1 MYRFWAYAWP
11 RISRYMLPGLRV
23 IVGGRSKGRAL
34 FNLRADQPSF
44 AQTKEH
50 VESDDSEERSDH
62 DGRQSNSVPRHPA
75 RITEHPTSGNAPA
88 EIKTNP
94 NDTKVT
100 PERANPAQA
109 QWRRPAKR

>member
-1 MYRFWAYAWP
+1 
-11 RISRYMLPGLRV
+11 MLPGLRV

-75 RITEHPTSGNAPA
+75 RITRT
-88 EIKTNP
+88 P
-94 NDTKVT
+94 NIRK
-100 PERANPAQA
+100 
-109 QWRRPAKR
+109 RPGRDEDEPQ